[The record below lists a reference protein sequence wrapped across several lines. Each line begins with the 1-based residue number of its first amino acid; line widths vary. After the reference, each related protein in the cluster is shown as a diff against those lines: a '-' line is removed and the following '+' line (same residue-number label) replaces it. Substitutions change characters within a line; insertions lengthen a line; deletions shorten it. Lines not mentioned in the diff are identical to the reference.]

1 MNGYSVT
8 MRHEAFKRDGARG
21 VVRHSIRSVE
31 EKNGVYRNH
40 SNERIDPSRTAD
52 NVVFVNDGRGG
63 FVEAETTQQVHDH
76 RESVLQKRA
85 DKQKLR
91 KNQNVMMETL
101 LQLDGEFSGT
111 ATEFLADSNGNADET
126 RRLLDVLTN
135 HIVDKVGQENVS
147 YIALHVDE
155 TSPHVQIGWTP
166 LAEDGSLDFRKI
178 LGETRYWKSSG
189 RMRGTLT
196 KQMLSD
202 QHKEVRALLNEHGYP
217 AVEVFSSPHHT
228 KHEVF
233 KRQQQ
238 QLDAA
243 FAEREG
249 EVKKRED
256 DVALQ
261 ERRVKR
267 RKEELDTGKKQLK
280 DDQEQLKND
289 REAFAKQQEEQQR
302 VHNEEVTKAQRDLKK
317 RKKYLD
323 EKEAAGKKRLKQQLD
338 NERATMRAD
347 VERREERVGEREQQQ
362 QKFSDAMNRFMNT
375 KPFRDTEE
383 NIRGKT
389 SMMGPQER
397 FVEETLKLA
406 EAIGV
411 EHTPGAFLGASETPP
426 QARESMK
433 KGSVDTL
440 PNPRT
445 PNSAKKRELT
455 IVEEVAAAREA
466 KRRREAIQQQE
477 PEEEQEAPDV

>member
-52 NVVFVNDGRGG
+52 NVVLVNDGRGG

-76 RESVLQKRA
+76 RQSVLQKRA

-126 RRLLDVLTN
+126 RRLLNVLTD

-202 QHKEVRALLNEHGYP
+202 QHKEVRELLNEHGYP

-233 KRQQQ
+233 KRQQT
-238 QLDAA
+238 QLNAA

-249 EVKKRED
+249 AVKKRED
-256 DVALQ
+256 DVVLQ
-261 ERRVKR
+261 ERRVTR
-267 RKEELDTGKKQLK
+267 RKEKYAEDKEQLDKDRKQLDK
-280 DDQEQLKND
+280 DRD
-289 REAFAKQQEEQQR
+289 AFAKQQEKQQQA
-302 VHNEEVTKAQRDLKK
+302 HNEQVAKAQRDLKK
-317 RKKYLD
+317 REKDLA
-323 EKEAAGKKRLKQQLD
+323 EKEAAGKKQLKQQLD
-338 NERATMRAD
+338 NERAKMLAG

-362 QKFSDAMNRFMNT
+362 QEFSDAMKRFMNT

-383 NIRGKT
+383 DIRGKT
-389 SMMGPQER
+389 SMMGPRER

-411 EHTPGAFLGASETPP
+411 EHTPGAFLGASKTPP
-426 QARESMK
+426 QAREPMK

-445 PNSAKKRELT
+445 PNSAKKQGLT
-455 IVEEVAAAREA
+455 IVDEVEA
-466 KRRREAIQQQE
+466 KMRERQKQGGEGAE
-477 PEEEQEAPDV
+477 F